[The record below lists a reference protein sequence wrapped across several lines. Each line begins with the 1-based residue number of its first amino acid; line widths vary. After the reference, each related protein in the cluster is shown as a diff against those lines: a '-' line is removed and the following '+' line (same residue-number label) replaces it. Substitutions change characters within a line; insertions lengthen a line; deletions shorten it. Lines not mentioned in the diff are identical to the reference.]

1 MVAGLCA
8 RRRGARRR
16 DAELAGVLVGMSTV
30 RRTTFTTLYHLVH
43 LGRACCSLELL
54 YAKFGMLLVR
64 VSNKCIF
71 NWMFLLCDSF
81 AHSLIICLK
90 KREKEVIEIGMAA

>member
-1 MVAGLCA
+1 MPRWRGFALAG
-8 RRRGARRR
+8 RGARRR
-16 DAELAGVLVGMSTV
+16 DAELAGVGGYEHCTPHDVHNSV
-30 RRTTFTTLYHLVH
+30 PLVH
-43 LGRACCSLELL
+43 RGLACALELL
-54 YAKFGMLLVR
+54 YAKVGMLLAR